1 VFLGVKRNIKG
12 YKLCDLENKKI
23 VLSKHVTFDETSLL
37 KSSISQRVDRLKT
50 KDILQLVED
59 DATPPP
65 PVGSVSVRTSL
76 DVTPGGDHI
85 VSFDAEH
92 VEEIDENVK
101 LFAAI
106 GTKIN
111 LQKWVK
117 KYKFQVGERE

>member
-37 KSSISQRVDRLKT
+37 KSTISQQVERTKT
-50 KDILQLVED
+50 KDLSQQVEV

-76 DVTPGGDHI
+76 NVTPDGDH
-85 VSFDAEH
+85 VANFDAEQ
-92 VEEIDENVK
+92 VEDIDKNVK

-106 GTKIN
+106 GTKIKSR
-111 LQKWVK
+111 KWVK
-117 KYKFQVGERE
+117 KHEA